1 MRPVTSTLIAAVGF
15 LLAATTA
22 TAEEVSDYDRFQLWN
37 KCRPMELVVPGLTGD
52 AIKLGVTEA
61 AITVAARSRLRAAR
75 LYTEDTGEAAW
86 SDIIVYANV
95 FAGAIT
101 VGAEYRKIVTDAA
114 TEFIYPTVTWKV
126 LSTGMHGHRADF
138 ILSHVT
144 GKVDLFIDEYLRVNE
159 AACR

>member
-1 MRPVTSTLIAAVGF
+1 MFGDNVAIEPKPGAAPDPTPSPNAVSRHLRGF
-15 LLAATTA
+15 W
-22 TAEEVSDYDRFQLWN
+22 SR
-37 KCRPMELVVPGLTGD
+37 
-52 AIKLGVTEA
+52 GV
-61 AITVAARSRLRAAR
+61 RLRKSGKSGITFTA
-75 LYTEDTGEAAW
+75 
-86 SDIIVYANV
+86 IVYANV
-95 FAGAIT
+95 FAGAVT

-114 TEFIYPTVTWKV
+114 TEFVYPTVTWKV